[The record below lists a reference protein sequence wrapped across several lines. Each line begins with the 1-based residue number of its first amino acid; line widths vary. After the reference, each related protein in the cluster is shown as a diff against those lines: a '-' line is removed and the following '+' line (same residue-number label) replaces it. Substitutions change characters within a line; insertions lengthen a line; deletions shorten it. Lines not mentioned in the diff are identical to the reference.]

1 MAAEGRF
8 GCHIIVGGSCRIH
21 NLDANERERAGSIKT
36 RNGQIRGF
44 EEEGTFAS
52 AKRSHLPMGAGA
64 LGDEA
69 YPAALKNVGE
79 LIPNPIIDSAMATK
93 PFTVAHKVARI
104 GFKRIATVD
113 RSSSRDTAVACCC
126 WPAAA
131 TELMLLR
138 RS

>member
-1 MAAEGRF
+1 MAVEGRF

-36 RNGQIRGF
+36 KNGQIRGF

-93 PFTVAHKVARI
+93 SFTVAHKVARI
-104 GFKRIATVD
+104 GFKRKATVD

-126 WPAAA
+126 WPTAA